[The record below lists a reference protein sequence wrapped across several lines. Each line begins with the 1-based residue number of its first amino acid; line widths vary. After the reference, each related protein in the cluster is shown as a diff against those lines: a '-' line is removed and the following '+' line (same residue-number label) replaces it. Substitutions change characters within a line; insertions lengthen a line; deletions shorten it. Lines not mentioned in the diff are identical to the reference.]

1 MVRYGNQ
8 IKKLRKE
15 KGWTQDE
22 LGKRAGVNQRTISQI
37 ELNKGTSLATL
48 TLLAEALGTNL
59 ADLLKE
65 DKE

>member
-8 IKKLRKE
+8 IKKLRKQ

>member
-1 MVRYGNQ
+1 LVRYGNQ